1 MKGLKSYNP
10 GWHGKESLQDALSLA
25 LRRDPPESLQAPIA
39 ALWSALAAL
48 PVPSNSL
55 AGAPPCPQEL
65 YWHSDYNAY
74 TTWLRAK
81 FPSAKIVDIHRSKS
95 TPLPV
100 VQTGSGAYVMYNFFF
115 YVVVLAWDDYK
126 RAQNLPPHR
135 ASGSGEFQSSFCYT
149 TENGEAM
156 IECDRVC
163 VEELLAQRIIY

>member
-1 MKGLKSYNP
+1 MKGLKPYNP

-25 LRRDPPESLQAPIA
+25 LRREPPESLQ
-39 ALWSALAAL
+39 
-48 PVPSNSL
+48 VPGNSL
-55 AGAPPCPQEL
+55 ADAPPCDNDL
-65 YWHSDYNAY
+65 CYRDGHAAY
-74 TTWLRAK
+74 LTWLKAK
-81 FPSAKIVDIHRSKS
+81 FPSAKIVAIHHSKS

-115 YVVVLAWDDYK
+115 YVVVLAWDDYE

-149 TENGEAM
+149 AENGEAM
-156 IECDRVC
+156 IECSRAC